1 LQGLA
6 PGGWLIRLEY
16 GQKGTGQ
23 ERRQFIGAMD
33 ATGAT
38 FRHQGSPASQYQT
51 GQQPQGQ
58 ITTFLGG
65 YRAI

>member
-1 LQGLA
+1 
-6 PGGWLIRLEY
+6 
-16 GQKGTGQ
+16 
-23 ERRQFIGAMD
+23 MD

-65 YRAI
+65 YRAIQQGGV